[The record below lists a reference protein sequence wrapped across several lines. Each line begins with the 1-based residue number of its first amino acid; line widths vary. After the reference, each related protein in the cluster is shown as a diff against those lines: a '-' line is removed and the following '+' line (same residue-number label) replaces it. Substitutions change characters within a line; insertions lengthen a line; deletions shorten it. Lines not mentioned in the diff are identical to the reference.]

1 MIDSA
6 KDSFYRQ
13 GFMKTLGA
21 RLVSIKKGF
30 VKIECDFDEKLTQ
43 QHGYFHAGV
52 LTSIVDVACGYAAH
66 SMMPEGSDVL
76 SVEFK
81 TNFIRAAKAHKI
93 VATGSVVKS
102 GKTLTFC
109 EGKVTDA
116 LEKTVFATMQATMI
130 CLKPTNN

>member
-1 MIDSA
+1 MIKISEE
-6 KDSFYRQ
+6 SFYKQ

-21 RLVSIKKGF
+21 KLLSIEKGI
-30 VKIECDFDEKLTQ
+30 VKIECPWHQSLTQ

-81 TNFIRAAKAHKI
+81 TNFLKVAKTDKI
-93 VATGSVVKS
+93 VAHGKVVKS

-109 EGKVTDA
+109 EGKVTDES
-116 LEKTVFATMQATMI
+116 EKILFATMQATMI
-130 CLKPTNN
+130 CIKPNY